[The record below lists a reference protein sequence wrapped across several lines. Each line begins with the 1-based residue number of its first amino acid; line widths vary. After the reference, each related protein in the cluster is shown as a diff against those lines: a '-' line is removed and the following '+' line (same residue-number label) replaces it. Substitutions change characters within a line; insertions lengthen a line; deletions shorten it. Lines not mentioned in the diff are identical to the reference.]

1 MATKILPGT
10 FGQAAHPSNVSDA
23 SRLLSDV
30 GRCVADYVQSL
41 MFTSISLR
49 TGNKI
54 DRDDREIPTHIG
66 EEFARRNDMYF
77 IETSAKEADNVEK
90 LFTEIAHRL
99 TQEARA
105 SRYAT
110 SCELTLASGELDAL

>member
-1 MATKILPGT
+1 MYFLLP
-10 FGQAAHPSNVSDA
+10 
-23 SRLLSDV
+23 LLLLF
-30 GRCVADYVQSL
+30 A
-41 MFTSISLR
+41 
-49 TGNKI
+49 GNKI

-90 LFTEIAHRL
+90 LFTEIAHKL

-105 SRYAT
+105 SRSVPENPCLV
-110 SCELTLASGELDAL
+110 SC